1 MIIQGDTNTSLV
13 GAIAGQ
19 FFNRNSHLHKKQ
31 IKNYSI
37 LKRLR
42 SFDKTMPEEINRQ
55 IIDQIS
61 DVLLVPT
68 QFDYKNLKK
77 ENLIKGKEVYVI
89 GNTITDIIKTLFIK
103 IKFYKL

>member
-1 MIIQGDTNTSLV
+1 MKIYKISHKKSIGLY
-13 GAIAGQ
+13 GALAVSFSFQ
-19 FFNRNSHLHKKQ
+19 KQ
-31 IKNYSI
+31 IKI
-37 LKRLR
+37 IHLEAGLR

-89 GNTITDIIKTLFIK
+89 GNTITDIIKTSLRK
-103 IKFYKL
+103 IRYFGVFP